1 MKVLIAAD
9 GAEATG
15 WSDVES
21 ALDGELV
28 ISPRSDCDD
37 PRCSCSR
44 GWQGVVSG
52 RFTRAATV
60 VERPD
65 IDADDLRAAIFDAL
79 DRDGWVSLI
88 HEIAQLAADSG
99 DSEWD
104 DPDETIQAIVD
115 EHLEV
120 IEEIC
125 RDFADGTVL
134 RRERRGADER
144 VTPSAA

>member
-1 MKVLIAAD
+1 MRVLIATD
-9 GAEATG
+9 GAGATA
-15 WSDVES
+15 WSDAES

-28 ISPRSDCDD
+28 LSPRSDCDD
-37 PRCSCSR
+37 PACSCSR

-52 RFTRAATV
+52 GFTRTATV

-88 HEIAQLAADSG
+88 HEIAELAADSG
-99 DSEWD
+99 DSDWD
-104 DPDETIQAIVD
+104 DPDDTIEAIID

-120 IEEIC
+120 IEAISRE
-125 RDFADGTVL
+125 FADGTVL
-134 RRERRGADER
+134 GRERRGVDER